1 MLNPS
6 GIFGACVLILFVLEE
21 RVDDVRG
28 MFVIWCGLVHKQS
41 CTTPFEWRMNMKIGR
56 NDPCPCGSGKKY
68 KHCHWGKALPGEE
81 GPSGTS
87 EEMAA
92 SNKRSAIMILAFG
105 VLVSI
110 GVGFWKGTYTA
121 LIVAAAWALGSAAYL
136 SFRNPPPINENAG
149 DPAALN
155 FGNDPKAKK

>member
-1 MLNPS
+1 
-6 GIFGACVLILFVLEE
+6 
-21 RVDDVRG
+21 
-28 MFVIWCGLVHKQS
+28 MFVIWCGLVHTQA

-68 KHCHWGKALPGEE
+68 KHCHWGKPLPVKKDQAVQAKRWLHRISVP
-81 GPSGTS
+81 PSV
-87 EEMAA
+87 
-92 SNKRSAIMILAFG
+92 ILAFG

-136 SFRNPPPINENAG
+136 SSETRHPSTRMLAIRRPSISEPIRKPRNNR
-149 DPAALN
+149 PASRQISA
-155 FGNDPKAKK
+155 